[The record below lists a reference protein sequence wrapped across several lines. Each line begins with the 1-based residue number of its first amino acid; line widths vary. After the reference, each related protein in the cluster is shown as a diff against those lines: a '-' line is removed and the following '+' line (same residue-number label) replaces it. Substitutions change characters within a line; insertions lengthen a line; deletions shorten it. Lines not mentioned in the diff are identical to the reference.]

1 MIRRVIAAAAVASVA
16 GCAGTATYSVR
27 PVYDAAAGRFICC
40 EAIAF
45 NGKDIAA
52 LQLDVATSPYGTV
65 TVHFQESAVGAT
77 APTAAQGAV
86 VSNVATAI
94 GNAAAAAAKFSLKP

>member
-1 MIRRVIAAAAVASVA
+1 MIRAAALALLLS

-27 PVYDAAAGRFICC
+27 PFYEPGVGRMVCC

-52 LQLDVATSPYGTV
+52 LALDVTTSPDGVV
-65 TVHFQESAVGAT
+65 TIHFQESGVGAT
-77 APTAAQGAV
+77 APAAAQGAV
-86 VSNVATAI
+86 VSNVAAAVS
-94 GNAAAAAAKFSLKP
+94 NAAAAAIKLSPK

>member
-1 MIRRVIAAAAVASVA
+1 MFAVLLS

-27 PVYDAAAGRFICC
+27 PFYEPGVGRMVCC

-52 LQLDVATSPYGTV
+52 LALDVTTSPDGVV
-65 TVHFQESAVGAT
+65 TVHFQESGVGAT
-77 APTAAQGAV
+77 APAAAQGAV
-86 VSNVATAI
+86 VSNVAAAVS
-94 GNAAAAAAKFSLKP
+94 NAAAAAIKLSPK

>member
-1 MIRRVIAAAAVASVA
+1 MIRAAALAVLLT

-27 PVYDAAAGRFICC
+27 PFYDAGAGRVLCC

-52 LQLDVATSPYGTV
+52 LALDVTTSPDGTV
-65 TVHFQESAVGAT
+65 TIHFQESGVGAT
-77 APTAAQGAV
+77 APAAAQGAV
-86 VSNVATAI
+86 VSNVATAVS
-94 GNAAAAAAKFSLKP
+94 NAAAAAIKFAPK

>member
-1 MIRRVIAAAAVASVA
+1 MRAAMLAVLLS

-27 PVYDAAAGRFICC
+27 PFYDAAAGRMVCC

-52 LQLDVATSPYGTV
+52 LALDVTTSPDGVV
-65 TVHFQESAVGAT
+65 TIHFQESGVGAT
-77 APTAAQGAV
+77 APAAAQGAV
-86 VSNVATAI
+86 VSNVAAAVS
-94 GNAAAAAAKFSLKP
+94 NAAAAAIKLSPK